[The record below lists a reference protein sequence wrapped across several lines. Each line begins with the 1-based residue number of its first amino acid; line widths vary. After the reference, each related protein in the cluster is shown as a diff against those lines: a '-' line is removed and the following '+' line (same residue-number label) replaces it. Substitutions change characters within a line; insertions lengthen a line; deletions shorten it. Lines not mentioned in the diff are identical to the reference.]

1 MAGRPKGL
9 PKTGGRQKGTPNKI
23 NAGLK
28 EMILGALDE
37 AGGVKYL
44 VAQAHDKPQAFL
56 ALVGRVLPMT
66 IAGDPNAPL
75 LNGITVTLVQPERT
89 DP

>member
-28 EMILGALDE
+28 ESILAALDQV
-37 AGGVKYL
+37 GGVAYL
-44 VAQAHDKPQAFL
+44 VEKAHSEPKAFM
-56 ALVGRVLPMT
+56 ALLGRVLPMT

-75 LNGITVTLVQPERT
+75 LNGITVTLVQPEKSE
-89 DP
+89 